1 MSVSVKRPPPV
12 TLNDVRTLV
21 GITWKI
27 GADELR
33 FASLNSDGT
42 LPMVS
47 GTEGVAIPCVDER
60 GQVNAWLKLVSG
72 GSWMDKRARRTQWL
86 IAQGVSSWSD
96 ELSSAPRLWLD
107 TQQCGRPDGIGFDF
121 AGYLSDAA
129 AGQTWC
135 ELRSSVKE
143 SGLGVFDEWRRR
155 WAQKLLQSLI
165 VLEQHGL
172 VHGDL
177 SPNNLVLSTTPDVD
191 LRLIDFDGF
200 VAGHAASELA
210 RLSNSESGTIGTPG
224 YLPCDL
230 ERMHSGGNSNL
241 APYSDL
247 RARDMLLI
255 ELLCFDGE
263 FPVEDAPEQWDWSR
277 IQSKLQT
284 RCPPAIV
291 SYLGQRDVIMR
302 SEDKRASS
310 MELARALAG
319 SSSPK
324 TARPTAAVSPQ
335 SSFQAPRIRNQFSL
349 PVDWQQQTTD
359 NNGTFGVLASTTAS
373 SMPDA
378 DRRSPSGLRSL
389 LWGLCVLYWALAMC
403 LTLSSVLGA
412 AGFNEITAVGMLAA
426 ISVGWFGI
434 RQATSVAF
442 GENYP
447 VTYQVSRWR
456 LTLAPWTSLSNPPT
470 NAERNIRLLLCT
482 CVLHF
487 ILARLSFGG

>member
-1 MSVSVKRPPPV
+1 MQFA
-12 TLNDVRTLV
+12 D
-21 GITWKI
+21 I
-27 GADELR
+27 GD
-33 FASLNSDGT
+33 DGCA
-42 LPMVS
+42 PCVQ
-47 GTEGVAIPCVDER
+47 GAEGVAWPCVDR
-60 GQVNAWLKLVSG
+60 NSQSNAWLKIPRLAGNS
-72 GSWMDKRARRTQWL
+72 DHRTQRMQWL
-86 IAQGVSSWSD
+86 IAQRPSTWAK
-96 ELSSAPRLWLD
+96 ELEAAPRLWLD
-107 TQQCGRPDGIGFDF
+107 TRDCSRPDGAGFDF
-121 AGYLSDAA
+121 AGYLSHAA
-129 AGQTWC
+129 SGFTWL
-135 ELRSSVKE
+135 ELRSSVCE
-143 SGLGVFDEWRRR
+143 SGLGILDEWRQQ
-155 WAQKLLQSLI
+155 WVEQLLQTLTT
-165 VLEQHGL
+165 LEQHRL

-177 SPNNLVLSTTPDVD
+177 SPNNLVLCTTGQPQ

-200 VAGHAASELA
+200 HAPDAPNGVG
-210 RLSNSESGTIGTPG
+210 RLTNDQGGIVGTPG

-230 ERMHSGGNSNL
+230 ERMHSNGNGNL

-263 FPVEDAPEQWDWSR
+263 FPEEDAPEQWDWSR
-277 IQSKLQT
+277 IQSKLQL

-319 SSSPK
+319 SPSPK

-335 SSFQAPRIRNQFSL
+335 TTFQTPRIRNQFSL

-378 DRRSPSGLRSL
+378 DRRSPSGLRSI
-389 LWGLCVLYWALAMC
+389 LWGLCVLYWALATC
-403 LTLSSVLGA
+403 LTLFAVLRA
-412 AGFNEITAVGMLAA
+412 AGFNEITAAGMLAT
-426 ISVGWFGI
+426 ITVGWIGI
-434 RQATSVAF
+434 RRATSVAF

-456 LTLAPWTSLSNPPT
+456 LTLAPWRSLSNPPT
-470 NAERNIRLLLCT
+470 NAERIIRLLLCI
-482 CVLHF
+482 CLLHF
-487 ILARLSFGG
+487 LFRRLSLNG